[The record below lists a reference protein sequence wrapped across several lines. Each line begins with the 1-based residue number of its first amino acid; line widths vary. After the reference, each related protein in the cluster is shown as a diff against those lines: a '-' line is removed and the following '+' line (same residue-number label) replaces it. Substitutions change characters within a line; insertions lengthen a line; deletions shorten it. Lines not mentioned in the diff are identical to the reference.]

1 MIAILKQSAS
11 DEAVSH
17 IVSWIEKK
25 GLKTDVSRGENE
37 TIIGLVGD
45 TTKIDPFLLESM
57 DVVERVQRVS
67 EPFKRANRKFHP
79 EDSVI
84 DCGHGVKIGGDQF
97 QVIAG
102 PCSVEGENLIRIARR
117 VKAAGAT
124 MLRGGAY
131 KPRTSPYAYQGM
143 GPAGLDLLCEA
154 SAELD
159 MPIVTEIMDPRD
171 VQVFLD
177 KKIDVMQIGARN
189 AQNFPLLKE
198 VGKTQTP
205 ILLKRGMSGTIDELL
220 MAAEY
225 IMSEGNDNVILC
237 ERGIRTF
244 ETRTRNTFDLNAV
257 PVLHHLSHL
266 PVVADIIYRGAKLL
280 QNAVYH
286 MDRQY
291 WAWSRWV
298 YLGLFVLLFA
308 VCCLTLTR
316 RLHSRNLGTLPGRTM
331 TFIMVGYQL
340 SMNIFVNLFN
350 AFSVDSAPRI
360 FTVYSVYDEVTTILL
375 FFLLCEILQRSDA
388 EWDNMVLQQMMRQQR
403 QQMELS
409 KETVELINIK
419 CHDIRKQLYTLGSRV
434 PTEELDEL
442 KKAVDIY
449 GSTVKTG
456 NETLDV
462 LLAERSIVCKG
473 RGIQLDYIADGA
485 KLDFLKPGEVYSLF
499 GNALDNAIEAV
510 TPLEPDRRYIGL
522 QVRAERGMLLIRME
536 NCAAEPLHFVDGL
549 PQTTKGD
556 ARWHGFGVK
565 SIRRI
570 VQQHGGTLTMQAQ
583 DGMFRLVALLPLK

>member
-84 DCGHGVKIGGDQF
+84 DCGHAVKIGGDQF

-220 MAAEY
+220 MAAE
-225 IMSEGNDNVILC
+225 
-237 ERGIRTF
+237 
-244 ETRTRNTFDLNAV
+244 TRTRNTFDLNAV

-266 PVVADIIYRGAKLL
+266 PVVADPSHATGYTRYVEPMALAATACGANGLEIE
-280 QNAVYH
+280 VH
-286 MDRQY
+286 DEPSR
-291 WAWSRWV
+291 AWS
-298 YLGLFVLLFA
+298 
-308 VCCLTLTR
+308 
-316 RLHSRNLGTLPGRTM
+316 
-331 TFIMVGYQL
+331 
-340 SMNIFVNLFN
+340 
-350 AFSVDSAPRI
+350 
-360 FTVYSVYDEVTTILL
+360 
-375 FFLLCEILQRSDA
+375 
-388 EWDNMVLQQMMRQQR
+388 
-403 QQMELS
+403 
-409 KETVELINIK
+409 
-419 CHDIRKQLYTLGSRV
+419 
-434 PTEELDEL
+434 
-442 KKAVDIY
+442 
-449 GSTVKTG
+449 
-456 NETLDV
+456 
-462 LLAERSIVCKG
+462 
-473 RGIQLDYIADGA
+473 DGA
-485 KLDFLKPGEVYSLF
+485 Q
-499 GNALDNAIEAV
+499 AL
-510 TPLEPDRRYIGL
+510 TPD
-522 QVRAERGMLLIRME
+522 QFDDTM
-536 NCAAEPLHFVDGL
+536 
-549 PQTTKGD
+549 
-556 ARWHGFGVK
+556 
-565 SIRRI
+565 RRI
-570 VQQHGGTLTMQAQ
+570 RAIREVVCQETME
-583 DGMFRLVALLPLK
+583 